1 MKVQKCFQNGSNS
14 IIEGVMINFWFF
26 EIQKSDLLVYIWW
39 TLEKY
44 TRKGSL
50 NRGFKPTADLGEP
63 QKF

>member
-1 MKVQKCFQNGSNS
+1 MS
-14 IIEGVMINFWFF
+14 NFWFF

-63 QKF
+63 QVF